1 MLLSQLMVI
10 AGRDKLQN
18 LAKKHG
24 DARGPLGAWIRE
36 VEAAAWRRMADVKA
50 RYPNASILSGNRVVF
65 EIKGNRYR
73 VLAQIAFGTQR
84 VAILRAGTHAEY
96 DRWNL

>member
-10 AGRDKLQN
+10 AGRDKLQK

-36 VEAAAWRRMADVKA
+36 AEAAAWRRMASVKA

-65 EIKGNRYR
+65 DIKGNRYR

-84 VAILRAGTHAEY
+84 VAILRAGTHVEY

>member
-1 MLLSQLMVI
+1 MVI
-10 AGRDKLQN
+10 AGRDKLQK

-84 VAILRAGTHAEY
+84 VTWNSASSGRRRTTPRRSP
-96 DRWNL
+96 RWSA